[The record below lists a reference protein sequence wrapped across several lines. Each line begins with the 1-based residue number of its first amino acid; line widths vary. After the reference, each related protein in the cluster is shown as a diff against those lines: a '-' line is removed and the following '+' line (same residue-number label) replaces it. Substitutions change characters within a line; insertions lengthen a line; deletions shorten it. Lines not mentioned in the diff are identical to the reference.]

1 VQWLPFGKFCF
12 LILNP
17 HTQLT
22 TSLITVVSHS
32 NSCGGSKNENNF
44 GKIVKFLVIKPLNL
58 VIFKLIELVIFYFNL
73 VVIKLFWCSHF
84 LVIGHGKVVKIFD
97 LTW

>member
-1 VQWLPFGKFCF
+1 MLKMLKCCFSGTMVTIWKVCF

-32 NSCGGSKNENNF
+32 NSSFVGDQKM
-44 GKIVKFLVIKPLNL
+44 KIVKFLVTKPLNL
-58 VIFKLIELVIFYFNL
+58 VIFKLIELVIF
-73 VVIKLFWCSHF
+73 
-84 LVIGHGKVVKIFD
+84 
-97 LTW
+97 

>member
-1 VQWLPFGKFCF
+1 MGGNKFLKHYNGMEMLSMLNCCFSGTLVTIWKVSF

-32 NSCGGSKNENNF
+32 NSSF
-44 GKIVKFLVIKPLNL
+44 VDDQKIKIILVKLLS
-58 VIFKLIELVIFYFNL
+58 
-73 VVIKLFWCSHF
+73 FW
-84 LVIGHGKVVKIFD
+84 
-97 LTW
+97 